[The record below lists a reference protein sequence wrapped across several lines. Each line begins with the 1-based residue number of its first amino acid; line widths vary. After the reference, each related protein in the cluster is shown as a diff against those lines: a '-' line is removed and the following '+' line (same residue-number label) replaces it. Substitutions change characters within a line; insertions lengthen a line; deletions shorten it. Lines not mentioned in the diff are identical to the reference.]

1 MDKEIPK
8 ETILRRRKVAILK
21 ATGVV
26 LAICLVLWLIA
37 AQFGK
42 SVKAADLRLGTAD
55 AGTIE
60 TTISASGRVAPLF
73 EEIINSPIASRIL
86 EVYCTAGDSVTAGM
100 PLLRLDLESTE
111 IEMRRLDNERAIQQ
125 AGKEKLGVAART
137 AFTNLQ
143 MQVQVKEMAVE
154 KLKED
159 MANERRLDSIGS
171 GTGERVRQAE
181 LAYNT
186 ACLELEQMRK
196 QLANER
202 LVQDAEMRVQ
212 DLNISISAGNI
223 TQMRRT
229 LEDARL
235 KAPRAAT
242 LTYIVN
248 EVGRQVAQGEK
259 LAVVADLKHFKVEG
273 EIADAHAQKFGT
285 GSRAMVKIGAEALP
299 GTITNVVPQSS
310 GGVIAFTVSLDDNA
324 NPRLRSGQ
332 TTQVYILTDIIEDAV
347 RIPAGS
353 YYSGPGNYKLF
364 VKTGDSKL
372 ERREVRLGDA
382 NYEYVEVISGL
393 QPGEVVAL
401 NDMKEYANNKSL
413 KINK

>member
-1 MDKEIPK
+1 MDKEIPR

-21 ATGVV
+21 AAGVV
-26 LAICLVLWLIA
+26 VAVGVAIWLVA

-42 SVKAADLRLGTAD
+42 SVKAADLRFGTAD
-55 AGTIE
+55 SGTIE
-60 TTISASGRVAPLF
+60 TTVAASGRVAPLF
-73 EEIINSPIASRIL
+73 EEIINSPIPTRIL
-86 EVYCTAGDSVTAGM
+86 EVYCKAGDSVAAGT

-137 AFTNLQ
+137 ALTNLQ
-143 MQVQVKEMAVE
+143 MQIQVKEMAVE
-154 KLKED
+154 KLMED
-159 MANERRLDSIGS
+159 VANERRLDSIGS

-202 LVQDAEMRVQ
+202 LVQEAEMRVQ

-223 TQMRRT
+223 SQMRRT

-248 EVGRQVAQGEK
+248 EVGRQVSQGEK
-259 LAVVADLKHFKVEG
+259 LAVVADLKHFKVDG

-285 GSRAMVKIGAEALP
+285 GSRAMVKIGSEAFP

-332 TTQVYILTDIIEDAV
+332 STQVYILTDIIEDAV
-347 RIPAGS
+347 RIPSGS
-353 YYSGPGNYKLF
+353 YYTGPGNYKLF
-364 VKTGDSKL
+364 VKTGDNRL
-372 ERREVRLGDA
+372 ERREVRLGEA

-393 QPGEVVAL
+393 RPGEVVAI
-401 NDMKEYANNKSL
+401 NDMKEFVKSKSL
-413 KINK
+413 KIKK